1 MNLVELSKTLS
12 HALRHAPEEYDLN
25 LDDEGWVETNLLLKA
40 LGEKNPEWQS
50 LEAKDLEHMISQSKK
65 KRHELEGEYIRAIYG
80 HSVDG
85 KFRKDDQKPP
95 EILYHGTSRKIAPV
109 ILKDGIKSMDRQ
121 YVHLSQ
127 VVKEAIRVGKRKDG
141 EPVILKIDAE
151 KAFHKGITFYQGN
164 DRIWLSDYIPPD
176 VISIYKKLKT

>member
-1 MNLVELSKTLS
+1 MNLVELSKTVS
-12 HALRHAPEEYDLN
+12 HALRHAPGEYDLN
-25 LDDEGWVETNLLLKA
+25 LDDEGWVETNLLLKS
-40 LGEKNPEWQS
+40 LGDKNPEWQS
-50 LEAKDLEHMISQSKK
+50 LEVEDLQHMISQSEK

-85 KFRKDDQKPP
+85 KFRKDNQKPP

-127 VVKEAIRVGKRKDG
+127 VVKEAIRVGKRKDS
-141 EPVILKIDAE
+141 EPVILQIDAE
-151 KAFHKGITFYQGN
+151 KAFQEGINFYEGN
-164 DRIWLSDYIPPD
+164 DRIWLSDYVPSEYLT
-176 VISIYKKLKT
+176 VYE